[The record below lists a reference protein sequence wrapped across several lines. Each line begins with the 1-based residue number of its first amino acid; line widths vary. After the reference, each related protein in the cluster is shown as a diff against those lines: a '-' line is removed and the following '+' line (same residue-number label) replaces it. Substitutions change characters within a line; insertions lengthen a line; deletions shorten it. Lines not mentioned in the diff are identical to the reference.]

1 MDTQGDA
8 FFIVFPE
15 TSDAVR
21 FAAAVQ
27 STFAAHPWP
36 DGAPVLLRIGVH
48 AGRAMRTRTG
58 YVGMDVHYGARV
70 AAAAHG
76 GQVLVSGAVAAALG
90 DVVGVFADETTPPL
104 RSLGSFTLKD
114 IREPVELLQV
124 EVPGLPG
131 DFPPPRTLDEADEPP
146 AAGEPPYPGLAR
158 YEEADAE
165 RFFGR
170 EALVRSLVERL
181 EREPFLAV
189 VGASGSGKS
198 SLVRAGLIPAL
209 RRSAPDTA
217 APEAAPDPGPRAI
230 ALLTPTD
237 QPLAALD
244 AALAAA
250 AGQPWAVVVDQLE
263 ELFTLCRDDAERA
276 SLRRPDARDARLRVH
291 GWSSSCVPTST
302 TVSPPSTACAPWRP
316 TTRPTWDRSDPTT
329 CARPSRAPRA
339 RAAGASR
346 RASWTSSSTTW
357 ATSPGRCRC
366 CRTPC
371 ARPGSGGAAPS

>member
-21 FAAAVQ
+21 CAAAIQ

-36 DGAPVLLRIGVH
+36 DGVTVRLRIGVH
-48 AGRAMRTRTG
+48 AGRAMHTRTG

-90 DVVGVFADETTPPL
+90 DVTGASADEPTPPL
-104 RSLGSFTLKD
+104 RSLGSFHLKD
-114 IREPVELLQV
+114 IREPVELFQV

-146 AAGEPPYPGLAR
+146 AAGEPPYPGLAQ
-158 YEEADAE
+158 YEEADAG

-181 EREPFLAV
+181 ERDPFLAV

-209 RRSAPDTA
+209 RAVRPGHRGTGRD
-217 APEAAPDPGPRAI
+217 PRPGP
-230 ALLTPTD
+230 
-237 QPLAALD
+237 
-244 AALAAA
+244 
-250 AGQPWAVVVDQLE
+250 
-263 ELFTLCRDDAERA
+263 
-276 SLRRPDARDARLRVH
+276 AR
-291 GWSSSCVPTST
+291 
-302 TVSPPSTACAPWRP
+302 
-316 TTRPTWDRSDPTT
+316 
-329 CARPSRAPRA
+329 
-339 RAAGASR
+339 
-346 RASWTSSSTTW
+346 
-357 ATSPGRCRC
+357 TSP
-366 CRTPC
+366 
-371 ARPGSGGAAPS
+371 S